1 MYAPINVNT
10 FTVGG
15 SAHTSESVG
24 GGECSGDGDTGTCS
38 RPPNTTDEIVTT
50 NGLEGAQSSGGS
62 TEDDRTSL
70 KGKY

>member
-1 MYAPINVNT
+1 MYAPINVST

-15 SAHTSESVG
+15 NAHTG
-24 GGECSGDGDTGTCS
+24 GGVEYSGDGDTGTCS
-38 RPPNTTDEIVTT
+38 RPPNTTDKIVTT
-50 NGLEGAQSSGGS
+50 NGLEGAQSSGSS